1 MSSAIVGHRA
11 PMMEDRINNTLDL
24 SPIAKRVD
32 RKDCDKGG
40 EGCLLILDVRALD
53 RECLTKAL
61 ISRGLDKEVLPV
73 GSVDEWKR
81 EKDAHPPI
89 DSILVNIGGRRASD
103 PSVVS
108 DMARLQGEFDSV
120 PIVVLSDYDD
130 LTQVLEMLELGAR
143 GFIPSSVGV
152 AVCIGA
158 IGLAIAG
165 GIFVPATTVQSM
177 RHLVGQQQN
186 IAVRPL
192 GGMFTARQEEVV
204 EALRRGKANK
214 IIAYELNLRESTVKV
229 HIRNIMKKLKATNRT
244 EVAYKLNDLF
254 SGATHHHPMT

>member
-1 MSSAIVGHRA
+1 MSSAIGGHRA
-11 PMMEDRINNTLDL
+11 PVIGDRIDNPFDVT
-24 SPIAKRVD
+24 AMVKGTD
-32 RKDCDKGG
+32 RREYERNGD
-40 EGCLLILDVRALD
+40 GCLLVLDVRALD

-61 ISRGLDKEVLPV
+61 ISRGLDKEVVPV

-89 DSILVNIGGRRASD
+89 DAILVNIGGRRAND
-103 PSVVS
+103 PSVIS
-108 DMARLQGEFDSV
+108 DMARLQGEFNAV

-165 GIFVPATTVQSM
+165 GIFVPATTVQAM

-254 SGATHHHPMT
+254 TNVANHHPV